1 MSTSGC
7 WPAGAGPDGCCAR
20 LSSASRQCARAASR
34 LAGDAVM
41 KALLVASRT
50 RPSDSSSAR
59 LMIAYP
65 CNGPRSRDAR
75 TKYVGSRIADDLVMT
90 DDHK

>member
-7 WPAGAGPDGCCAR
+7 WPAGAGSDGCCAR

-41 KALLVASRT
+41 KALLVASHST
-50 RPSDSSSAR
+50 TSATGIVRP
-59 LMIAYP
+59 
-65 CNGPRSRDAR
+65 NGNAAVSPGPKADPS
-75 TKYVGSRIADDLVMT
+75 GRITA
-90 DDHK
+90 